1 MDYESVRFAVDG
13 PVALLTLNRP
23 DRLNAVTGPMAVEI
37 LDAIHRVSRDPDV
50 RVLVLTGEGRGFCAG
65 ADARGGEEIGLER
78 SPMEAR
84 DWLRDTFQPVPLA
97 LQQLERPTIAAVNGV
112 AAGFGLDLACACDFR
127 VASEAATF
135 ISVFARIGLFP
146 GTGGCWLLPRLVGL
160 EKALEMIWLG
170 DAVDAAEAL
179 RIGLIR
185 RVVPPELVLETA
197 MDLAR
202 RLAEAPPLAVRL
214 SKAAIYRGLQQD
226 LATALEWAR
235 TAESITL
242 TSEDHREGLAASRE
256 HRAPRF
262 RGR

>member
-1 MDYESVRFAVDG
+1 MDYESVRFTIDR

-23 DRLNAVTGPMAVEI
+23 ERLNAVTQSMIAEM
-37 LDAIHRVSRDPDV
+37 LDAIQQVSRDPNI

-65 ADARGGEEIGLER
+65 ADARGGEEIGLDR

-84 DWLRDTFQPVPLA
+84 DWLRDTFQPLPLA

-127 VASEAATF
+127 VASEGATF

-179 RIGLIR
+179 RIGLVG
-185 RVVPPELVLETA
+185 RVVAPDLLLEAA
-197 MDLAR
+197 MGLAK

-226 LATALEWAR
+226 LAAAL
-235 TAESITL
+235 
-242 TSEDHREGLAASRE
+242 
-256 HRAPRF
+256 
-262 RGR
+262 